1 MCNVM
6 VHLLSLFRSIYLAIN
21 ERLGNQPLPED
32 TCNLV
37 LAASATSM
45 RDPGRQDH
53 VQATQ
58 RPTQSPT
65 QCCHRGVASST
76 SRCYHLP
83 VTVPLLP
90 TSVRRNRHGA
100 ALAQRRTPG
109 HGDGFI
115 AEFWRFAATLP
126 AGSWSDARG
135 TGGPGGAACTPT
147 PRSGAGRPARPPPRD
162 RPVGRRGAAPPRGG
176 AHPAGRC
183 RPPAWGP

>member
-6 VHLLSLFRSIYLAIN
+6 VHLISLFRSIYLAIN
-21 ERLGNQPLPED
+21 ERLGNQPIPED

-135 TGGPGGAACTPT
+135 TGGPGGAECTPT
-147 PRSGAGRPARPPPRD
+147 QPSGAGRPPPPPPQHRPPP
-162 RPVGRRGAAPPRGG
+162 PSSPAPP
-176 AHPAGRC
+176 
-183 RPPAWGP
+183 PPPPPPPYHLPPPPTP